1 MSKKT
6 KNKKSQSIFSGL
18 ITHKLSWLEFVAIGF
33 CLWFLF
39 YPHPYEI
46 LLGILLLIPLIG
58 ILINGIE
65 KPSLVSLVEIT
76 KDERGYKKYDVLD
89 FIDITAWAIL
99 IRVLLDYEFESFY
112 SMIIPGTIAFIIVL
126 IILFS
131 THKLI
136 TQSTKNKWWI
146 YSSIIFN
153 VCIYSYAGTYAAN
166 CAFDNSKPQKYLVKV
181 VGKRIVEGR
190 RSDSY
195 YIKITPWG
203 NHKEEEISVSKQDFD
218 KLYNDR
224 EINIDLKKGLFDI
237 PWYYVEI
244 H

>member
-6 KNKKSQSIFSGL
+6 KNRKSQSIFSGL
-18 ITHKLSWLEFVAIGF
+18 ITHKLSWLELVAIGF

-65 KPSLVSLVEIT
+65 KLSLVSLVEIT

-136 TQSTKNKWWI
+136 TKSTKNKWWI

-166 CAFDNSKPQKYLVKV
+166 CAFDYSKPQKYLVKV

-203 NHKEEEISVSKQDFD
+203 NHNEEEIRVPKQDFD
-218 KLYNDR
+218 KLYNDQ
-224 EINIDLKKGLFDI
+224 EINIDLKKGLFNI
-237 PWYYVEI
+237 PWYYVET

>member
-6 KNKKSQSIFSGL
+6 KNRKSQSIFSGL
-18 ITHKLSWLEFVAIGF
+18 IMHKLSWLELVAIGL
-33 CLWFLF
+33 CLWFLL

-89 FIDITAWAIL
+89 FIDITAWVIL

-146 YSSIIFN
+146 YTSIIFN

-166 CAFDNSKPQKYLVKV
+166 CAFDNSKPQKYLVKI

-203 NHKEEEISVSKQDFD
+203 NHNEEEISVSKQDFD

-224 EINIDLKKGLFDI
+224 EINIDLKKGLFNI